1 MPNAEIRR
9 SCRPAGRIG
18 SKILQILSAFKK
30 LPFISF
36 IVLLCCSVCIL
47 LEHVMFT
54 KLYIFEYKCNNV
66 EEGNTVFWKFNFCG
80 HQKLVVL
87 GHRKWTRGNLWSK
100 VLNQGRAYTPRECG
114 KLSII
119 MFCKLLKSRSQ
130 YIGSAKLYLMFYF
143 KFNSSKMEWGLTF
156 AKIKRSNF
164 CLPTWVECPVLLGC
178 CIGSVS

>member
-1 MPNAEIRR
+1 
-9 SCRPAGRIG
+9 
-18 SKILQILSAFKK
+18 
-30 LPFISF
+30 
-36 IVLLCCSVCIL
+36 
-47 LEHVMFT
+47 
-54 KLYIFEYKCNNV
+54 
-66 EEGNTVFWKFNFCG
+66 
-80 HQKLVVL
+80 VL

-119 MFCKLLKSRSQ
+119 MFCKLLKSRIQ

-164 CLPTWVECPVLLGC
+164 CLPTWVECPGTVRLLHRQCFIIVGINWGNGHYNPVSLASCLILVIYVRAFIEYVCGCVLFQDVTVCEIRGR
-178 CIGSVS
+178 